1 MLRTFFFNFTFYP
14 FTFIGSIVAL
24 LVSFFGAEQ
33 AHAVAIFWG
42 RSCLRLAGGRL
53 RVEGK
58 ENIPT
63 DSAVI
68 FMANH
73 SSSFDIPALYAALPV
88 QFRWLAKKELFDV
101 PFFGMALK
109 RIGYIPVE
117 RSDSRKALVALKAAA
132 QRVQDGTSIIVFPE
146 GTRSTDGKLQ
156 EFKGG
161 GFIIA
166 VQSGMPVVPV
176 AIIGT
181 HNITPAGSLSV
192 RAADIT
198 IRILPPIE
206 TVGLKSSDRDTL
218 SNQVHQVIDTA
229 LSLELTNHAE

>member
-1 MLRTFFFNFTFYP
+1 MLRTIFFYITFYP
-14 FTFIGSIVAL
+14 LTLIGSIVAL
-24 LVSFFGAEQ
+24 FASFLGAER

-42 RSCLRLAGGRL
+42 ATSLRLAGGKI
-53 RVEGK
+53 RVEGQ
-58 ENIPT
+58 ENIPS
-63 DSAVI
+63 DRAAI

-73 SSSFDIPALYAALPV
+73 SSGFDIPALYAALPV

-101 PFFGMALK
+101 PLFGTALK

-132 QRVQDGTSIIVFPE
+132 KRVKNGTPIIVFPE
-146 GTRSTDGKLQ
+146 GTRSPDGNLLP
-156 EFKGG
+156 FKGG

-166 VQSGMPVVPV
+166 VQSGMPIVPV

-181 HNITPAGSLSV
+181 RNITPAGRLSV
-192 RAADIT
+192 CAADVV

-206 TVGLKSSDRDTL
+206 TAGLKSSDRDSL
-218 SNQVHQVIDTA
+218 SDQVRLSIESA
-229 LSLELTNHAE
+229 LQPELSEHAA